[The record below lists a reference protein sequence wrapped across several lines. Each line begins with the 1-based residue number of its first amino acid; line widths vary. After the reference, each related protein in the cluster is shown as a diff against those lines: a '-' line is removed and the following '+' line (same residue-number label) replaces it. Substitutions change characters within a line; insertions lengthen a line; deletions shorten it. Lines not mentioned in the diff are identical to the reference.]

1 MRIDENKSAPNGTYL
16 TCLACPFFLT
26 FALADR
32 RVLVLQ
38 RGHTLALILRP
49 AKGCP
54 PLSPY
59 LLAKTVHR
67 TKMGIQQM
75 IPRKVW
81 YGLESK
87 SYLEIAQKLPESDD
101 SLRRWIAIYAVYQID
116 FINRRTTRL
125 FYDFLEIAKNSNYVS
140 IELSIPR
147 RIFETRDSI
156 DDSDITITK
165 FQTLKTEEEINSF
178 PQENSIN
185 PDLFTPPWTCD
196 YPLD

>member
-1 MRIDENKSAPNGTYL
+1 MS
-16 TCLACPFFLT
+16 
-26 FALADR
+26 
-32 RVLVLQ
+32 
-38 RGHTLALILRP
+38 
-49 AKGCP
+49 
-54 PLSPY
+54 
-59 LLAKTVHR
+59 
-67 TKMGIQQM
+67 IQQM

-125 FYDFLEIAKNSNYVS
+125 FYDFLENAKNSNYIS

-147 RIFETRDSI
+147 RILETRDSI

-165 FQTLKTEEEINSF
+165 FQTLETEEEINSF
-178 PQENSIN
+178 LQENSIN